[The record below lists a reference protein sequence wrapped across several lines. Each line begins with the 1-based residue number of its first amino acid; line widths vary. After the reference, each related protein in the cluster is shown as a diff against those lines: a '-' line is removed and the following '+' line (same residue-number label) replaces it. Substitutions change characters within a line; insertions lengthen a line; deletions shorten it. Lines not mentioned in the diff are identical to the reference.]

1 MLSEENKALKLVI
14 GSIEEKKEQLSKM
27 HDVKAMMVDALQKYF
42 NTKQVLIKKLED
54 MLRDEISN
62 RTKLLTL
69 SNDDKSV

>member
-27 HDVKAMMVDALQKYF
+27 HDVKAMMVDALQEYF